1 MSDWTAWLPIARED
15 SWEDRGRIGM
25 VPSRLQFT
33 NSLFHNHALRPGACP
48 FPKHPVL
55 FNAIL
60 NAGYKAPFS
69 LLVISRKEK
78 RQLIKAIHILVKN
91 LEKLLASRV
100 PLFTV
105 STDLSVGLLSHFLTS
120 RERHE
125 PPLARL
131 RR

>member
-1 MSDWTAWLPIARED
+1 MA
-15 SWEDRGRIGM
+15 
-25 VPSRLQFT
+25 PSRMKFT
-33 NSLFHNHALRPGACP
+33 NCLFHNHALRPGTGP

-55 FNAIL
+55 FSAIV

-91 LEKLLASRV
+91 LQKLFVSRV

-120 RERHE
+120 QERHE
-125 PPLARL
+125 LPLV
-131 RR
+131 RRR